1 MSRMIHTGAF
11 NTHPAGS
18 ETVSQTP
25 SMNAMVSDEI
35 RTTIAAELT
44 RIEQAYDCEVLLAVE
59 SGSRAWGFQS
69 RDSDYDVRFVYVH
82 RPEWYL
88 SVDLDLRRD
97 VIEKPITDELDISGW
112 DIRKTL
118 RLFAKSNPPLLE
130 WLGSPI
136 IYDESWDF
144 AAQLRALLPEYYSPA
159 RSVYHYLH
167 MAQGNYRDY
176 LRGDEVWLKKYLYA
190 LRPLL
195 AVRWLEQGRGV
206 VPMEFVRLLD
216 TIEDQPAL
224 TDDIRAL
231 VEQKT
236 AGEELDRGPIIPS
249 ISSFIAKELVRY
261 QNYKPP
267 YTSLGNE
274 FDSLNELFRRILQQA
289 WCADDAA

>member
-1 MSRMIHTGAF
+1 MI
-11 NTHPAGS
+11 P
-18 ETVSQTP
+18 
-25 SMNAMVSDEI
+25 DEI
-35 RTTIAAELT
+35 RTAITAELT
-44 RIEQAYDCEVLLAVE
+44 RIEKTCDCEILLAVE
-59 SGSRAWGFQS
+59 SGSRAWGFPS

-88 SVDLDLRRD
+88 SVDTELRLD

-136 IYDESWDF
+136 VYDESWDF
-144 AAQLRALLPEYYSPA
+144 AAELRALLPEYYSPTS
-159 RSVYHYLH
+159 SVHHYLH

-176 LRGDEVWLKKYLYA
+176 LKGDEVWLKKYLYA

-206 VPMEFVRLLD
+206 APMEFARLLD

-224 TDDIRAL
+224 SDDIRAL
-231 VEQKT
+231 VKRKM
-236 AGEELDRGPIIPS
+236 AGEELDRGPTIPS
-249 ISSFIAKELVRY
+249 ISRFIASELVRY
-261 QNYKPP
+261 EDLKPP
-267 YTSLGNE
+267 QSPRTNE
-274 FDSLNELFRRILQQA
+274 FDSLNELFRRILRRA
-289 WCADDAA
+289 WATA

>member
-1 MSRMIHTGAF
+1 MSRMIHTGAS

-130 WLGSPI
+130 WLGSPNH
-136 IYDESWDF
+136 
-144 AAQLRALLPEYYSPA
+144 LR
-159 RSVYHYLH
+159 
-167 MAQGNYRDY
+167 
-176 LRGDEVWLKKYLYA
+176 
-190 LRPLL
+190 
-195 AVRWLEQGRGV
+195 
-206 VPMEFVRLLD
+206 
-216 TIEDQPAL
+216 
-224 TDDIRAL
+224 
-231 VEQKT
+231 
-236 AGEELDRGPIIPS
+236 
-249 ISSFIAKELVRY
+249 
-261 QNYKPP
+261 
-267 YTSLGNE
+267 
-274 FDSLNELFRRILQQA
+274 
-289 WCADDAA
+289 